1 MAVCVALVIAVF
13 SATSTLTARVARRD
27 LRDTTAVR
35 MEPMPIIS
43 VPIPTSRSFIASE
56 HPEHREDHDD
66 DQDHE
71 RPVEQAAVHATG
83 GRGVRV
89 ATYWASSH
97 GPTTIAAAHASS
109 PQAIQVEK
117 VSDRHVA
124 QIGRASCR
132 EAA

>member
-1 MAVCVALVIAVF
+1 MAVCVALVMAVF
-13 SATSTLTARVARRD
+13 SATSALTARVARRD

-35 MEPMPIIS
+35 MVPTPISI
-43 VPIPTSRSFIASE
+43 VPIPTSRSFIASKD
-56 HPEHREDHDD
+56 PEHREDHDH

-97 GPTTIAAAHASS
+97 GPITRSEEHTS
-109 PQAIQVEK
+109 EL
-117 VSDRHVA
+117 
-124 QIGRASCR
+124 
-132 EAA
+132 